1 MGENRT
7 DYQHRRRR
15 PVHPQYEQEQ
25 RRGSRTERLREQ
37 RYAEEEMRMQQE
49 QRRRVGARMQR
60 NHQKQMEMRRR
71 RKRGEIILCVLLVV
85 ILAGAFGAAKLYAS
99 LKLWEGK
106 AEKSDFVASADVSS
120 EAKDQ
125 LLNIALLGTDGDGF
139 RTDVNIVASL
149 NLTTKEVHLI
159 SVPRDTR
166 VVMTDDMIAYL
177 EKNDRTIP
185 QANGVYGQCKLTEVH
200 AYAGEGNRST
210 FTVAMLEEILG
221 IDIDYYVKVDLD
233 AFKDIVDA
241 VGGVEFDVQER
252 LYYSDPAQ
260 GLYIDLY
267 PGPQVLDG
275 EKAEM
280 LVRFREGYAQKD
292 LKRIEV
298 QQEFLK
304 AFISQV
310 CSSDKIMSN
319 LDSYIKIFMEKVES
333 NMPVATALK
342 YAGYIKEID
351 PASITTDTIP
361 GEGGAYFD
369 MDEEGTKELV
379 DYRIY
384 GKEPPAYMTDDGTET
399 DGLTDE
405 ETTNQT
411 NG

>member
-37 RYAEEEMRMQQE
+37 RYAEEEIRMQQE

-267 PGPQVLDG
+267 PGPQLLDG

-333 NMPVATALK
+333 DMPVATALK

-351 PASITTDTIP
+351 PAAITTDTIP

>member
-25 RRGSRTERLREQ
+25 RRGNRTERLREQ

-106 AEKSDFVASADVSS
+106 AEKSDFVASADVST

-177 EKNDRTIP
+177 EKNGRTVP

-333 NMPVATALK
+333 DMPVATALK
-342 YAGYIKEID
+342 YARYIKEID
-351 PASITTDTIP
+351 PAAITTDTIP

>member
-25 RRGSRTERLREQ
+25 RRGNRTERLREQ

-60 NHQKQMEMRRR
+60 NYQKQMEMRRR

-267 PGPQVLDG
+267 PGPQLLDG

-304 AFISQV
+304 AFIAQV

-333 NMPVATALK
+333 DMPVATALK

>member
-139 RTDVNIVASL
+139 RSDVNMVASL

-177 EKNDRTIP
+177 EKNGRTVP

-200 AYAGEGNRST
+200 AYAGKGNRST

-333 NMPVATALK
+333 DMPVATALK
-342 YAGYIKEID
+342 YASYVKEID

-384 GKEPPAYMTDDGTET
+384 GKEPPADTTVYGTET
-399 DGLTDE
+399 DGLADE
-405 ETTNQT
+405 ETINQT

>member
-60 NHQKQMEMRRR
+60 NYQKQMEMHRR

-106 AEKSDFVASADVSS
+106 AEKSDFVASADVST

-177 EKNDRTIP
+177 EKNGRTVP

-210 FTVAMLEEILG
+210 FSVAMLEEILG

-333 NMPVATALK
+333 DMPVATALK

-351 PASITTDTIP
+351 PAAITTDTIP

>member
-49 QRRRVGARMQR
+49 QRLRVGARMQR
-60 NHQKQMEMRRR
+60 NYQKQMEMRRR

-106 AEKSDFVASADVSS
+106 AEKSDFVASADVST

-177 EKNDRTIP
+177 EKNGRTVP

-210 FTVAMLEEILG
+210 FSVAMLEEILG

-333 NMPVATALK
+333 DMPVATALK

-351 PASITTDTIP
+351 PAAITTDTIP

>member
-25 RRGSRTERLREQ
+25 RRGNRTERLREQ

-106 AEKSDFVASADVSS
+106 AEKSDFVASADVST

-304 AFISQV
+304 AFIAQV

-333 NMPVATALK
+333 DMPVATALK

-351 PASITTDTIP
+351 PAAITTDTIP

-379 DYRIY
+379 DYWIY

>member
-15 PVHPQYEQEQ
+15 PVHPKYEQEQ

-139 RTDVNIVASL
+139 RSDVNMVASL

-177 EKNDRTIP
+177 EKNGRTVP

-210 FTVAMLEEILG
+210 FSVAMLENILG

-260 GLYIDLY
+260 GLYINLY
-267 PGPQVLDG
+267 PGPQLLDG

-319 LDSYIKIFMEKVES
+319 LDSYIKIFMEKV
-333 NMPVATALK
+333 ATALK
-342 YAGYIKEID
+342 YAGYVKEID

-369 MDEEGTKELV
+369 MDEESTKELV

-384 GKEPPAYMTDDGTET
+384 GKEPPADTTVDGTET

-405 ETTNQT
+405 ETINQT

>member
-60 NHQKQMEMRRR
+60 NYQKQMEMRRR

-106 AEKSDFVASADVSS
+106 AEKSDFVASADVST

-125 LLNIALLGTDGDGF
+125 MLNIALLGTDGDGF
-139 RTDVNIVASL
+139 RSDVNMVASL

-333 NMPVATALK
+333 DMPVATALK

-351 PASITTDTIP
+351 PAAITTDTIP

>member
-60 NHQKQMEMRRR
+60 NYQKQMEMRRR

-106 AEKSDFVASADVSS
+106 AEKSDFVASADVST

-139 RTDVNIVASL
+139 RSDVNMVASL

-177 EKNDRTIP
+177 EKNGRTVP
-185 QANGVYGQCKLTEVH
+185 EANGVYGQCKLTEVH

-210 FTVAMLEEILG
+210 FSVAMLEEILG

-304 AFISQV
+304 AFIAQV

-333 NMPVATALK
+333 GMPVATALK

-351 PASITTDTIP
+351 PAAITTDTIP

>member
-49 QRRRVGARMQR
+49 QHRRVGARMQR
-60 NHQKQMEMRRR
+60 NYQKQMEMRRR

-267 PGPQVLDG
+267 PGPQLLDG

-333 NMPVATALK
+333 DMPVATALK

-351 PASITTDTIP
+351 PAAITTDTIP

>member
-37 RYAEEEMRMQQE
+37 RYAEEEMRLQQE

-60 NHQKQMEMRRR
+60 NHQKQMEMHRR

-177 EKNDRTIP
+177 EKNGRTVP
-185 QANGVYGQCKLTEVH
+185 EANGVYGQCKLTEVH

-210 FTVAMLEEILG
+210 FSVAMLEEILG

-333 NMPVATALK
+333 DMPVATALK

-351 PASITTDTIP
+351 PAAITTDTIP

>member
-106 AEKSDFVASADVSS
+106 AEKSDFVASADVST

-125 LLNIALLGTDGDGF
+125 LLNIALLGTDEDGF
-139 RTDVNIVASL
+139 RSDVNMVASL

-177 EKNDRTIP
+177 EKNGRTVP
-185 QANGVYGQCKLTEVH
+185 EANGVYGQCKLTEVH

-210 FTVAMLEEILG
+210 FSVAMLEEILG

-267 PGPQVLDG
+267 PGPQLLDG

-333 NMPVATALK
+333 DMPVATALK
-342 YAGYIKEID
+342 YASYVKEID

>member
-210 FTVAMLEEILG
+210 FSVAMLEEILG

-304 AFISQV
+304 VFISQV

-333 NMPVATALK
+333 DMPVATALK

-351 PASITTDTIP
+351 PAAITTDTIP

>member
-60 NHQKQMEMRRR
+60 NYQKQMEMRRR

-106 AEKSDFVASADVSS
+106 AEKSDFVASADVST

-177 EKNDRTIP
+177 EKNGRTVP
-185 QANGVYGQCKLTEVH
+185 EANGVYGQCKLTEVH

-267 PGPQVLDG
+267 PGPQLLDG

-333 NMPVATALK
+333 DMPVATALK

-351 PASITTDTIP
+351 PAAITTDTIP

>member
-106 AEKSDFVASADVSS
+106 AEKSDFVASADVST

-210 FTVAMLEEILG
+210 FSVAMLEEILG

-333 NMPVATALK
+333 DMPVATALK

-351 PASITTDTIP
+351 PAAITTDTIP

>member
-25 RRGSRTERLREQ
+25 RRGNRTERLREQ

-106 AEKSDFVASADVSS
+106 AEKSDFVASADVST

-280 LVRFREGYAQKD
+280 LVRFREGYA

-304 AFISQV
+304 AFIAQV

-333 NMPVATALK
+333 DMPVATALK

-351 PASITTDTIP
+351 PAAITTDTIP

-379 DYRIY
+379 DYWIY

>member
-25 RRGSRTERLREQ
+25 RRGNRTERLREQ

-60 NHQKQMEMRRR
+60 NYQKQMEMRRR

-210 FTVAMLEEILG
+210 FSVAMLEEILG

-333 NMPVATALK
+333 DMPVATALK

-351 PASITTDTIP
+351 PAAITTDTIP

>member
-106 AEKSDFVASADVSS
+106 AEKSDFVASADVST

-139 RTDVNIVASL
+139 RTDVNMVASL

-333 NMPVATALK
+333 DMPVATALK

-351 PASITTDTIP
+351 PAAITTDTIP

>member
-25 RRGSRTERLREQ
+25 RRGSRAERLREQ

-106 AEKSDFVASADVSS
+106 AEKSDFVASADMSS
-120 EAKDQ
+120 EAEDQ
-125 LLNIALLGTDGDGF
+125 LLNIALLGTDEDGF
-139 RTDVNIVASL
+139 RSDVNMVASL

-166 VVMTDDMIAYL
+166 VVMTDDMIAYM
-177 EKNDRTIP
+177 EKNGRTVP

-210 FTVAMLEEILG
+210 FSVAMLEEILG

-233 AFKDIVDA
+233 AFKEIVDA

-267 PGPQVLDG
+267 PGPQLLDG
-275 EKAEM
+275 DKAEM

-304 AFISQV
+304 AFLSQV

-333 NMPVATALK
+333 DMPVATALK

-351 PASITTDTIP
+351 PAAMTTDTIP

-369 MDEEGTKELV
+369 RDEEGTKELI

>member
-60 NHQKQMEMRRR
+60 NYQKQMEMRRR

-106 AEKSDFVASADVSS
+106 AEKSDFVASADVST

-177 EKNDRTIP
+177 EKNGRTVP
-185 QANGVYGQCKLTEVH
+185 EANGVYGQCKLTEVH

-333 NMPVATALK
+333 DMPVATALK

-351 PASITTDTIP
+351 PAAITTDTIP

>member
-60 NHQKQMEMRRR
+60 NYQKQMEMRRR

-210 FTVAMLEEILG
+210 FSVAMLEEILG

-267 PGPQVLDG
+267 PGPQLLDG

-333 NMPVATALK
+333 DMPVATALK

-351 PASITTDTIP
+351 PAAITTDTIP
-361 GEGGAYFD
+361 GEGGSYFD

>member
-139 RTDVNIVASL
+139 RSDVNMVASL

-177 EKNDRTIP
+177 EKNGRTVP

-210 FTVAMLEEILG
+210 FSVAMLENILG

-267 PGPQVLDG
+267 PGPQLLDG

-319 LDSYIKIFMEKVES
+319 LDSFMEKVES
-333 NMPVATALK
+333 DMPVATALK
-342 YAGYIKEID
+342 YAGYVKEID

-384 GKEPPAYMTDDGTET
+384 GKEPPADTTVYGTET
-399 DGLTDE
+399 DGLADE
-405 ETTNQT
+405 ETINQT

>member
-60 NHQKQMEMRRR
+60 NYQKQMEMRRR

-106 AEKSDFVASADVSS
+106 AEKSDFVASADVST

-177 EKNDRTIP
+177 EKNGRTVP
-185 QANGVYGQCKLTEVH
+185 EANGVYGQCKLTEVH

-333 NMPVATALK
+333 DMPVATALK

-351 PASITTDTIP
+351 PAAITTDTIP
-361 GEGGAYFD
+361 GEGGSYFD

>member
-60 NHQKQMEMRRR
+60 NYQKQMEMRRR

-139 RTDVNIVASL
+139 RSDVNMVASL

-177 EKNDRTIP
+177 EKNGRTVP

-200 AYAGEGNRST
+200 AYAGKGNRST

-304 AFISQV
+304 AFIAQV

-333 NMPVATALK
+333 DMPVATALK

-351 PASITTDTIP
+351 PAAITTDTIP

-379 DYRIY
+379 DYWIY

>member
-60 NHQKQMEMRRR
+60 NYQKQMEMRRR

-106 AEKSDFVASADVSS
+106 AEKSDFVASADVST

-139 RTDVNIVASL
+139 RSDVNMVASL

-177 EKNDRTIP
+177 EKNGRTIP

-267 PGPQVLDG
+267 PGPRVLDG

-333 NMPVATALK
+333 DMPVATALK

-351 PASITTDTIP
+351 PAAITTDTIP

>member
-25 RRGSRTERLREQ
+25 RRGSRKERLRAQ

-60 NHQKQMEMRRR
+60 NYQKQMEMRRR

-177 EKNDRTIP
+177 EKNGRTIP

-267 PGPQVLDG
+267 PGPQLLDG

-333 NMPVATALK
+333 DMPVATALK

-351 PASITTDTIP
+351 LAAITTDTIP

>member
-125 LLNIALLGTDGDGF
+125 LLNITLLGTDGDGF

-267 PGPQVLDG
+267 PGPQLLDG

-333 NMPVATALK
+333 DMPVATALK

-351 PASITTDTIP
+351 PAAITTDTIP

>member
-106 AEKSDFVASADVSS
+106 AEKSDFVASADVST

-177 EKNDRTIP
+177 EKNGRTVP

-210 FTVAMLEEILG
+210 FSVAMLEEILG

-267 PGPQVLDG
+267 PGPQLLDG

-333 NMPVATALK
+333 DMPVATALK

>member
-60 NHQKQMEMRRR
+60 NYQKQMEMRRR

-210 FTVAMLEEILG
+210 FSVAMLEEILG

-233 AFKDIVDA
+233 AFKDIVDT

-333 NMPVATALK
+333 DMPVATALK

-351 PASITTDTIP
+351 PAAITTDTIP

>member
-37 RYAEEEMRMQQE
+37 RYAEDEMRMQQE

-60 NHQKQMEMRRR
+60 NYQKQMEMRRR

-210 FTVAMLEEILG
+210 FSVAMLEEILG

-333 NMPVATALK
+333 DMPVATALK

-351 PASITTDTIP
+351 PAAITTDTIP

>member
-333 NMPVATALK
+333 DMPVATALK

-351 PASITTDTIP
+351 PAAITTDTIP

>member
-304 AFISQV
+304 AFIAQV

-333 NMPVATALK
+333 DMPVATALK

-351 PASITTDTIP
+351 PAAITTDTIP

-379 DYRIY
+379 DYWIY

>member
-106 AEKSDFVASADVSS
+106 AEKSDFVASADVST

-267 PGPQVLDG
+267 PGPQLLDG

-333 NMPVATALK
+333 DMPVATALK

-351 PASITTDTIP
+351 PAAITTDTIP

>member
-177 EKNDRTIP
+177 EKNGRTVP
-185 QANGVYGQCKLTEVH
+185 EANGVYGQCKLTEVH

-210 FTVAMLEEILG
+210 FSVAMLEEILG

-304 AFISQV
+304 AFIAQV

-333 NMPVATALK
+333 DMPVATALK

-351 PASITTDTIP
+351 PAAITTDTIP

-384 GKEPPAYMTDDGTET
+384 GKEPPAYMADDGTET

>member
-60 NHQKQMEMRRR
+60 NYQKQMEMRRR

-106 AEKSDFVASADVSS
+106 AEKSDFVASADVST

-177 EKNDRTIP
+177 EKNGRTIP

-267 PGPQVLDG
+267 PGPQLLDG

-333 NMPVATALK
+333 DMPVATALK

-351 PASITTDTIP
+351 LAAITTDTIP

>member
-37 RYAEEEMRMQQE
+37 RYAEETMRIQQE
-49 QRRRVGARMQR
+49 ERRRMGARMQR

-106 AEKSDFVASADVSS
+106 AEKSDFVASADVST

-139 RTDVNIVASL
+139 RSDVNMVASL
-149 NLTTKEVHLI
+149 NLTTKEMHLI

-166 VVMTDDMIAYL
+166 VVMTDDIIAYL
-177 EKNDRTIP
+177 EKNGRTVP
-185 QANGVYGQCKLTEVH
+185 EANGVYGQCKLTEVH

-210 FTVAMLEEILG
+210 FSVAMLEEILG

-333 NMPVATALK
+333 GMPVATALK

-351 PASITTDTIP
+351 PAAITTDTIP

>member
-60 NHQKQMEMRRR
+60 NYQKQMEMRRR

-106 AEKSDFVASADVSS
+106 AEKSDFVASADVST

-210 FTVAMLEEILG
+210 FSVAMLEEILG

-333 NMPVATALK
+333 DMPVATALK

-351 PASITTDTIP
+351 PAAITTDTIP